1 MAAPIYLARP
11 EALGGG
17 RGERGKGG
25 EGAGGNKRRR
35 VQSDTGSC
43 LSEGG
48 EAGRWG
54 LRVGDA
60 HVEELLRGGLH
71 ACGRIGTVLGAGL
84 KDLETRVE

>member
-11 EALGGG
+11 EALGG
-17 RGERGKGG
+17 KGG

-35 VQSDTGSC
+35 VLSDTGSC
-43 LSEGG
+43 LSGGG

-71 ACGRIGTVLGAGL
+71 ACGRIGTVLSAGL

>member
-17 RGERGKGG
+17 RGERGRAGTSD
-25 EGAGGNKRRR
+25 EGCCPIRGVAYR
-35 VQSDTGSC
+35 
-43 LSEGG
+43 GG